1 MKKLQELRQHLID
14 SIPGIRDNP
23 ERLLTFIEDGS
34 IRFHRGANLSHEY
47 RVPARIVLTDHS
59 GDIDT
64 VMIPLLQ
71 WLSRYSPDTLGD
83 DAIQFQ
89 AELLSN
95 HSWDLAIDV
104 TLTERV
110 VALVDCETGR
120 INAEHRMPAY
130 EIDPCAA
137 RQWQLYIKDANGAD
151 EYQLAAE
158 WGDADSSP
166 TE

>member
-1 MKKLQELRQHLID
+1 MKKLQELRRHLIER
-14 SIPGIRDNP
+14 IPGIRGNP

-34 IRFHRGANLSHEY
+34 IQFHRGEHLSHQY
-47 RVPARIVLTDHS
+47 RVPAKIIITDHS

-71 WLSRYSPDTLGD
+71 WLSRYQPDTLGEE
-83 DAIQFQ
+83 AIQFQ

-95 HSWDLAIDV
+95 SAWDLAIDV

-110 VALVDCETGR
+110 VALVDCDTGR
-120 INAEHRMPAY
+120 INVDHRMPAY

-137 RQWQLYIKDANGAD
+137 KHWQLYIKDAQGD
-151 EYQLAAE
+151 EEYQLAAE
-158 WGDADSSP
+158 WEGDG
-166 TE
+166 TEPAE